1 MEEQIKKIILLGEN
15 ITTEF
20 KNTSNELPKNL
31 FETICAFLNTIGGYI
46 ILGVNDQKE
55 IIGIDESIK
64 DKLKKDFT
72 SLCNNKEVIY
82 PTVILQ
88 LNEISINKKIL
99 LYVEVEESDEIHKTK
114 NKIFVRN
121 HEGDFDISDNIPLIS
136 SIYRRKKKMFDE
148 EEIYPQ
154 ISVENDLRHDLIDRA
169 RNLAN
174 RNVFKDHPWVNM
186 TDLELLKSAN
196 LYRTNK
202 ITKESGITLAGIM
215 LFGKDE
221 IIREINP
228 YCRTD
233 ALLRIDDLERYD
245 DRDFIQTNLLEMY
258 DRLLDFIGKYTM
270 DRFALDNEG
279 KTRISPRNIMAREMV
294 INSLMHRDIT
304 DGHTSRIIIYKDK
317 IICENPNNFRT
328 YQNITLENYKP
339 FAKNPTL
346 ANFFREIGY
355 ADELGSGVRKITEN
369 SLKYS
374 GKLPIFEDNETFTLT
389 IPLLRDRKIEEDEI
403 PMIDNSGTVSGTVN
417 GTVNGILKL
426 TENQEKI
433 LKVIKDN
440 PQITQKKI
448 YEISGIPLR
457 TIKRNIDV
465 LKNKEIIKRIG
476 SDKKGYWQIIKK

>member
-1 MEEQIKKIILLGEN
+1 MEEQIKKMILLGEN

-55 IIGIDESIK
+55 IIGIDESVK
-64 DKLKKDFT
+64 DKLKKDFS
-72 SLCNNKEVIY
+72 SLCTNKEVIY

-88 LNEISINKKIL
+88 LNEININKKTL

-245 DRDFIQTNLLEMY
+245 DRDFIQTNLL
-258 DRLLDFIGKYTM
+258 
-270 DRFALDNEG
+270 
-279 KTRISPRNIMAREMV
+279 
-294 INSLMHRDIT
+294 
-304 DGHTSRIIIYKDK
+304 
-317 IICENPNNFRT
+317 
-328 YQNITLENYKP
+328 
-339 FAKNPTL
+339 
-346 ANFFREIGY
+346 
-355 ADELGSGVRKITEN
+355 
-369 SLKYS
+369 
-374 GKLPIFEDNETFTLT
+374 
-389 IPLLRDRKIEEDEI
+389 
-403 PMIDNSGTVSGTVN
+403 
-417 GTVNGILKL
+417 
-426 TENQEKI
+426 
-433 LKVIKDN
+433 
-440 PQITQKKI
+440 
-448 YEISGIPLR
+448 
-457 TIKRNIDV
+457 
-465 LKNKEIIKRIG
+465 
-476 SDKKGYWQIIKK
+476 